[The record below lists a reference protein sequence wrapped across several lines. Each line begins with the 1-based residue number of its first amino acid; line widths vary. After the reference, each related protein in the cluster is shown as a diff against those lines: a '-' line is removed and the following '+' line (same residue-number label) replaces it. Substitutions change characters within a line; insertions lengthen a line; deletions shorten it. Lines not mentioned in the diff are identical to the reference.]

1 MTIKSFR
8 LLVLFLLAGW
18 QLAWADAT
26 LDATA
31 PATAVS
37 KRSAADPAGILEKM
51 QTAPPRGLLYKI
63 TKNGRTAYL
72 FGTVHVGTPDF
83 FPLDMATTQALAQS
97 SELVVELDP
106 TQTDKMQAAMQRYA
120 VIPPSQRRDAQLPPA
135 LKQRL
140 LVQANALNMSS
151 EIGETLKPWMSALSL
166 VIGSLQKS
174 GYSPEY
180 AADLYLIGLA
190 RGLNKPIAE
199 LESIDSQLQL
209 FDSLPRQAQLAFLDE
224 TLTLLESGQM
234 VADTQ
239 ALIDAWLKSDA
250 SMLHTLSLKSFRE
263 NPRSATWMKKKLFSE
278 RNQLMA
284 QKIDH
289 MLNKGSSPFIAV
301 GSLHLTGKEGLPAL
315 LKKQGYRITS
325 LYPESRPK

>member
-1 MTIKSFR
+1 MTHKSFR

-18 QLAWADAT
+18 QSAWADAT
-26 LDATA
+26 FEAAA
-31 PATAVS
+31 PTPAESTQ
-37 KRSAADPAGILEKM
+37 SAADPAETLKKM

-72 FGTVHVGTPDF
+72 FGTIHVGTPDF
-83 FPLDMATTQALAQS
+83 FPLDLATTQALAQS

-140 LVQANALNMSS
+140 LVQATALNMST
-151 EIGETLKPWMSALSL
+151 EMGETLKPWMSALSL
-166 VIGSLQKS
+166 VIGSLQKT
-174 GYSPEY
+174 GFSPEY

-190 RGLNKPIAE
+190 KGLNKPITE
-199 LESIDSQLQL
+199 LESIDFQLQL
-209 FDSLPRQAQLAFLDE
+209 FDSLPRQTQLAFLDE
-224 TLTLLESGQM
+224 TLTQLENGQM

-239 ALIDAWLKSDA
+239 ALIDAWLNNDA
-250 SMLHTLSLKSFRE
+250 SVLHTLSLKSLRE
-263 NPRSATWMKKKLFSE
+263 NPKSATWIKKKLFSE
-278 RNQLMA
+278 RNRLMT
-284 QKIDH
+284 QKIDQ
-289 MLNKGSSPFIAV
+289 MLKKGSSPFVAV
-301 GSLHLTGKEGLPAL
+301 GSLHLTGAEGLPAL
-315 LKKQGYRITS
+315 LKKQGYRIIS

>member
-1 MTIKSFR
+1 MTIKSLR

-31 PATAVS
+31 TAPAES
-37 KRSAADPAGILEKM
+37 KRPTADPAETLKKL

-140 LVQANALNMSS
+140 LVQANALNMST

-301 GSLHLTGKEGLPAL
+301 GSLHLTGEEGLPAL